1 MNSPMV
7 IYEDE
12 FYQITD
18 VCERLN
24 LDANAKAVFLIDKNG
39 QLILAAGQHEH
50 LDTTALA
57 SLTAGNIAATDGLA
71 KLIGER
77 EFSILFHEGEHD
89 SLHISLVASQVILVV
104 MFGDEAS
111 VGLVRLRVRKATEE
125 LTKIVQELVRKAQS
139 PGANS
144 PFAEISDDDIDILFS

>member
-12 FYQITD
+12 FHQITD

-39 QLILAAGQHEH
+39 QLILAAGRYAH

-104 MFGDEAS
+104 MFGEETS

-125 LTKIVQELVRKAQS
+125 LTRIVKQLIDKSQN

>member
-12 FYQITD
+12 FHQITE

-24 LDANAKAVFLIDKNG
+24 QDANAKAVFLIDKNG
-39 QLILAAGQHEH
+39 QLILATGQYEH

-104 MFGDEAS
+104 MFGEETS
-111 VGLVRLRVRKATEE
+111 VGLVRLRVRRATEE
-125 LTKIVQELVRKAQS
+125 LTLIVQQLIDKSQS

-144 PFAEISDDDIDILFS
+144 PFPEISDDDIDFLFS

>member
-12 FYQITD
+12 FKQMAD
-18 VCERLN
+18 VCERLRM
-24 LDANAKAVFLIDKNG
+24 DANAKAVFLIDKNG
-39 QLILAAGQHEH
+39 QLILTTGKHEH

-77 EFSILFHEGEHD
+77 EFSILFHEGERD
-89 SLHISLVASQVILVV
+89 SLHISLVASQIILVV
-104 MFGDEAS
+104 MFGDETS
-111 VGLVRLRVRKATEE
+111 VGLVRLRVRKATDE
-125 LTKIVQELVRKAQS
+125 LVKIVQSLLDKTQN

-144 PFAEISDDDIDILFS
+144 PFAEISDDDLDILFS

>member
-12 FYQITD
+12 FHQITD

-24 LDANAKAVFLIDKNG
+24 VDANAKAVFLIDKNG
-39 QLILAAGQHEH
+39 QLILATGEYAH

-77 EFSILFHEGEHD
+77 EFSILFHEGERD

-104 MFGDEAS
+104 MFGEETS

-125 LTKIVQELVRKAQS
+125 LTRIVQQLIDKSRN
-139 PGANS
+139 PGSNS

>member
-12 FYQITD
+12 FHQITD

-39 QLILAAGQHEH
+39 QLILAAGNYAH

-104 MFGDEAS
+104 MFGEETS

-125 LTKIVQELVRKAQS
+125 LTRIVQSLIDKSQN